1 LSTQVLVTPLEKDFN
16 FDVVSTLTWFWITHA
31 QWDFGFLGWQ
41 EGVFGSQVRMIR
53 SMTGFGRGEVVAG
66 SRSWLVE
73 CASVNRKQL
82 EVVISL
88 PRELPSAEVEPLL
101 RQQVQKRVSRGR
113 VQVQARLVES
123 GSGKEGGV
131 QMNETLAA
139 GYLQQAR
146 ALGEKLGVSGELAMA
161 DLVRLP
167 GVVQAGASEADEA
180 FDLEPLQAAFEEALT
195 SLIAMREVEGSHLKE
210 ELEGRLS
217 EIERLLAEIA
227 TQAPLVVAQH
237 RTALRQRLADAGL
250 ELPLDDER
258 LVKEIALH
266 ADRCDISE
274 ELARAASHLKQFRAG
289 LASGEAVGRSLDF
302 LSQEFF
308 REFNT
313 MGAKANDAALAHLVV
328 AAKTELEKI
337 REQIQ
342 NIE

>member
-1 LSTQVLVTPLEKDFN
+1 
-16 FDVVSTLTWFWITHA
+16 
-31 QWDFGFLGWQ
+31 
-41 EGVFGSQVRMIR
+41 MMR
-53 SMTGFGRGEVVAG
+53 SMTGFGRGEAVAG
-66 SRSWLVE
+66 GRSWLVE

-88 PRELPSAEVEPLL
+88 PREVPAAEIEPVL

-123 GSGKEGGV
+123 VAGAGAVAV
-131 QMNETLAA
+131 QMNAEVAA
-139 GYLQQAR
+139 AYVEQAR
-146 ALGEKLGVSGELAMA
+146 VLGAKLGVPGELAMA
-161 DLVRLP
+161 ELLRLP
-167 GVVQAGASEADEA
+167 GVMVQGTAEDVEA
-180 FDLEPLQAAFEEALT
+180 FDMEPLQAAFEEALT
-195 SLIAMREVEGSHLKE
+195 NLIAMREVEGANLKE
-210 ELEGRLS
+210 ELLGRLA
-217 EIERLLAEIA
+217 EIERLLGEI
-227 TQAPLVVAQH
+227 TVLAPQVVVQH
-237 RTALRQRLADAGL
+237 RAALRQRLADA
-250 ELPLDDER
+250 
-258 LVKEIALH
+258 EIALY

-289 LASGEAVGRSLDF
+289 MDSGEAVGRSLDF

-342 NIE
+342 NVE

>member
-1 LSTQVLVTPLEKDFN
+1 
-16 FDVVSTLTWFWITHA
+16 
-31 QWDFGFLGWQ
+31 
-41 EGVFGSQVRMIR
+41 MMR
-53 SMTGFGRGEVVAG
+53 SMTGFGRGEAVAG
-66 SRSWLVE
+66 GRSWLVE

-88 PRELPSAEVEPLL
+88 PREVPAAEIEPVL

-123 GSGKEGGV
+123 VAGAGAVAV
-131 QMNETLAA
+131 QMNAEVAA
-139 GYLQQAR
+139 AYVEQAR
-146 ALGEKLGVSGELAMA
+146 VLGAKLGVPGELAMA
-161 DLVRLP
+161 ELLRLP
-167 GVVQAGASEADEA
+167 GVMVQGTAEDVEA
-180 FDLEPLQAAFEEALT
+180 FDMEPLQAAFEEALT
-195 SLIAMREVEGSHLKE
+195 NLIAMREVEGANLKE
-210 ELEGRLS
+210 ELLGRLA
-217 EIERLLAEIA
+217 EIERLLGEI
-227 TQAPLVVAQH
+227 TVLAPQVVVQH
-237 RTALRQRLADAGL
+237 RAALRQRLAEAGL
-250 ELPLDDER
+250 EVPLEDER
-258 LVKEIALH
+258 LVKEIALY

-289 LASGEAVGRSLDF
+289 MDSGEAVGRSLDF

-342 NIE
+342 NVE